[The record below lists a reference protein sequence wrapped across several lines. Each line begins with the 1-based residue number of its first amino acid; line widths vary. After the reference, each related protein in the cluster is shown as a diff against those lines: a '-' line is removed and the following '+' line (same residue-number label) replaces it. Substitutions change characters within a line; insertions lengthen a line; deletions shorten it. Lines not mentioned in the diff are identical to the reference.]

1 MRGPRRTLVLTTGLA
16 LLAAAAC
23 SAPKQHDSNNNNNKN
38 ANSSL
43 SLFMYQKPVGVFGPL
58 APASGPDQEVI
69 SLVYDTL
76 MISNPQGKLV
86 PEAAASA
93 PSVSPDGKTI
103 TYTLKPGLKWNDGQP
118 LTSQDLVFTYTRAAD
133 SNTGSGWSS
142 YLTNVDGLS
151 DYTAGK
157 AKTISGFSAPNPTTF
172 VIKQSVADVGL
183 PGRVSAIGILPEHV
197 LSTTPVKDF
206 ATNAWFRTPTVTSG
220 PFKFVEYKT
229 DQYAH
234 VTANADFREKVG
246 VKDIYVKPVTADV
259 ATQELST
266 GEMDIAWISAQDVK
280 TVEGFSNVAV
290 QEVAAPGFVRAA
302 WNQSEPR
309 FKDPRVRQA
318 FLYAVDR
325 NGIVQSALQ
334 GHGAVANDVLG
345 PSWLPGDLNQYPYD
359 PAKAKQLLKE
369 ANWDSSKP
377 VKLSWVPGGNPDRD
391 AAATVLQQQLNAVG
405 VKLQLNQVQ
414 TSWFTGAYK
423 NHSFDMVL
431 YGGGDYTTEPS
442 NIGPITNCNSFI
454 PDGPN
459 TGLYCDKQLD
469 SLVAKA
475 ATTVDSTQRADIW
488 KQAAKVENAD
498 PSLMW
503 LYSLKNIFGVNK
515 RVQNFQAL
523 NFTTWFEPWKWT
535 VGG

>member
-1 MRGPRRTLVLTTGLA
+1 MRGPRRALVLTTGLA

-23 SAPKQHDSNNNNNKN
+23 SAPKQHDSNDNKN
-38 ANSSL
+38 SSNSSL

-58 APASGPDQEVI
+58 AAPSGPDQEVN

-76 MISNPQGKLV
+76 MQIGPQGKLV
-86 PEAAASA
+86 PEAATAA
-93 PSVSPDGKTI
+93 PTVSSDGKTI
-103 TYTLKPGLKWNDGQP
+103 TYTIKPGLKWNDGQP

-133 SNTGSGWSS
+133 TNTASAWAS
-142 YLTNVDGLS
+142 YLTGVEGVS
-151 DYTAGK
+151 DYIAGK
-157 AKTISGFSAPNPTTF
+157 AKTISGFTAPNPTTF
-172 VIKQSVADVGL
+172 VIKQTVADVGL
-183 PGRVSAIGILPEHV
+183 PGRISTIGIIPEHV
-197 LSTTPVKDF
+197 LQSLPIKDF
-206 ATNAWFRTPTVTSG
+206 ATNAWFRKPTVTSG

-234 VTANADFREKVG
+234 VTANPDFREKVG

-266 GEMDIAWISAQDVK
+266 GEMDIAWISAQDVQ
-280 TVEGFSNVAV
+280 TVKGFSNVDT
-290 QEVAAPGFVRAA
+290 QEVTVPGFVRAA
-302 WNQSEPR
+302 WNQTEPR

-325 NGIVQSALQ
+325 KGIVQSALQ

-345 PSWLPGDLNQYPYD
+345 PSWLPSDLNQYPYD

-414 TSWFTGAYK
+414 TSYFATAYK
-423 NHSFDMVL
+423 DHSFDMVL

-442 NIGPITNCNSFI
+442 NIGPITSCNSFV

-459 TGLYCDKQLD
+459 VGSYCNKQLD

-475 ATTVDSTQRADIW
+475 AVTVDPTQRAAIW
-488 KQAAKVENAD
+488 KQAATLENAD
-498 PSLMW
+498 PSMMW
-503 LYSLKNIFGVNK
+503 LYSLNNIFGVNK
-515 RVQNFQAL
+515 RVHNFQAL
-523 NFTTWFEPWKWT
+523 NFTVWFEPWKWT